1 MKFTRKAT
9 AKWEGSGKEGKG
21 TLTTQS
27 TILKETQY
35 SYKSRFEN
43 GIGTNPEELVG
54 AALSGCFTMQLS
66 FLLGE
71 AGFTPTKLETEAK
84 VTFEDGAIPEIHLE
98 LKGEVEGIS
107 KEKFQEVAQKAKE
120 ICPVSKLLNAATT
133 LTANLV
139 T

>member
-1 MKFTRKAT
+1 MKFNRKAN
-9 AKWEGSGKEGKG
+9 ANWKGSGKEGKG

-27 TILKETQY
+27 TILNETQY

-43 GIGTNPEELVG
+43 GIGTNPEELVA

-71 AGFTPTKLETEAK
+71 AGFTPDKLETEAK
-84 VTFEDGAIPEIHLE
+84 VTFEDGAIPAIHLE
-98 LKGEVEGIS
+98 LNGKVEEIK

-120 ICPVSKLLNAATT
+120 TCPISKLLNATIT
-133 LTANLV
+133 LTANLA